1 MRAPICCPLN
11 AKLDVAEAGLGSSL
25 NYLEAV
31 RVRVDVEVLDGDLG
45 IVAHQLSTVGAG

>member
-1 MRAPICCPLN
+1 MHPLN
-11 AKLDVAEAGLGSSL
+11 AKSHVAQQPFPVLC
-25 NYLEAV
+25 YLEAV